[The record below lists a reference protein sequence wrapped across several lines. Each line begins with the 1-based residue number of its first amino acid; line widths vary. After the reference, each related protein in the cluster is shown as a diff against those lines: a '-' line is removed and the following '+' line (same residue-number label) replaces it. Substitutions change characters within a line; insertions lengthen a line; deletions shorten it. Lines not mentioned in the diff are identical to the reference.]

1 MNQMFSA
8 MLAAADAKKKYDP
21 LPVRDYVAGD
31 NGTRRVVMPLG
42 DSMISAAV
50 LARDFNQRT
59 LLRLPRRVKRFRI
72 RAANHNLFTATV
84 LTSPVTLS
92 NFYMGEPV
100 YDTTVMRRWNGSFV
114 SAPTLVLP
122 GTFSVPTDG
131 TDWVSNW
138 ATIPNAL
145 QEKDILLSYGVVTAA
160 TGTGVGI
167 SGTGDLIRGG
177 VGSSGNAGDLVPVGF
192 SYGAGQLFGDI
203 RVEYEVEAGTR
214 VGVFFGDSITAGA
227 ADTAGAIPPE
237 GDARVGI
244 LPSERW
250 PDLAGRA
257 ANFCAI
263 NLGVGSI
270 TAAGFNTT
278 SVMAITRAAIGTSA
292 TIPDF
297 GVILLGTNDLPVG
310 FTSTTQRI
318 ADSVGVMKAL
328 GVKDV
333 YLATILPKGLAASSG
348 TLSSATIVGA
358 TSITSTI
365 DIVAGATTV
374 VGMGADY
381 EVVTVTAHSG
391 AGPYTL
397 TVNAMTKA
405 HAAGSRIV
413 SGDEAVR
420 IRVNAWIRQQP
431 LGIAGVLD
439 FDQLMADTVGGPMPL
454 RSLMFADLVHPH
466 RAGAAR
472 MGLFAAQLGRV

>member
-1 MNQMFSA
+1 MTQPTSKRLLTEA
-8 MLAAADAKKKYDP
+8 SGIK
-21 LPVRDYVAGD
+21 LPVRDYVVGD
-31 NGTRRVVMPLG
+31 PGTRRVVMPLG
-42 DSMISAAV
+42 DANTSGAA

-59 LLRLPRRVKRFRI
+59 ILRLPRRIKRFRI
-72 RAANHNLFTATV
+72 RAANRNLFTATV

-92 NFYMGEPV
+92 NFYVGEPA
-100 YDTTVMRRWNGSFV
+100 YDTTGMRRWSASFA

-131 TDWVSNW
+131 TDWVSGW
-138 ATIPNAL
+138 ATLPDSL
-145 QEKDILLSYGVVTAA
+145 QEKDILLSYGVVTSA

-167 SGTGDLIRGG
+167 SGNGDLIRGG

-192 SYGAGQLFGDI
+192 SFGAGQLFGDI

-227 ADTAGAIPPE
+227 ADTAGAIPAE
-237 GDARVGI
+237 GDTRVGI

-257 ANFCAI
+257 GNFCAV

-270 TAAGFNTT
+270 SATGFNSTANMT
-278 SVMAITRAAIGTSA
+278 ITRAAIGTSA

-297 GVILLGTNDLPVG
+297 GVMLLGTNDLPFG
-310 FTSTTQRI
+310 FVATTDRI
-318 ADSVGVMKAL
+318 VAAVAAMKAL

-333 YLATILPKGLAASSG
+333 YLATLLPKGLAAYSG
-348 TLSSATIVGA
+348 TISSATIVGG

-365 DIVAGATTV
+365 DITPGASTV
-374 VGMGADY
+374 VGMGSDY
-381 EVVTVTAHSG
+381 EVVTVTARSG
-391 AGPYTL
+391 SGPYTL

-413 SGDEAVR
+413 GGDEAVR

-431 LGIAGVLD
+431 LGIAGVID
-439 FDQLMADTVGGPMPL
+439 FDQLMAESVGGAMPL
-454 RSLMFADLVHPH
+454 RNLMFADLVHPH
-466 RAGAAR
+466 RGGAAR